1 MQQQAEDILKAGLD
15 RAKSKSG
22 SLVIMDPKTGA
33 IKAMA
38 NYPSYNPAEFYKV
51 EDGNLFNNT
60 AVSSPLEVGSTMKPL
75 TAAAAL
81 DLGVVNKNTTY
92 YDPSHFT
99 IDNATV
105 TNIEEDGGPGTR
117 SIADILQL
125 SLNTGATWLLMQMG
139 GGKINEQARTR
150 WHDYMTNHYHFGSAT
165 GIEQG
170 YEADGSIPDPVKG
183 FGLNIQYANTAFGQ
197 GMTATPLQMAAALS
211 SVVNGGTYYQPT
223 LVDKTGQRDG
233 QLHQNQPKV
242 VHQHVVSQQVSSD
255 IRDLMQNVITK
266 NYLTYGMTRPNPSY
280 NIGGKTGTAEI
291 ARPSGGYYED
301 RFNGTFMGFV
311 GGNEP
316 QYVVF
321 VRVNQPQIGG
331 YAGSKAAAP
340 IFGNTI
346 TMLINNFG
354 VTPKE

>member
-1 MQQQAEDILKAGLD
+1 
-15 RAKSKSG
+15 
-22 SLVIMDPKTGA
+22 
-33 IKAMA
+33 
-38 NYPSYNPAEFYKV
+38 
-51 EDGNLFNNT
+51 
-60 AVSSPLEVGSTMKPL
+60 
-75 TAAAAL
+75 
-81 DLGVVNKNTTY
+81 
-92 YDPSHFT
+92 
-99 IDNATV
+99 
-105 TNIEEDGGPGTR
+105 
-117 SIADILQL
+117 
-125 SLNTGATWLLMQMG
+125 
-139 GGKINEQARTR
+139 
-150 WHDYMTNHYHFGSAT
+150 
-165 GIEQG
+165 
-170 YEADGSIPDPVKG
+170 
-183 FGLNIQYANTAFGQ
+183 
-197 GMTATPLQMAAALS
+197 
-211 SVVNGGTYYQPT
+211 VVNGGTYYQPT

-346 TMLINNFG
+346 TMPINNFG